1 MIRVTLGD
9 QMNRPIVILLTAL
22 CCFGIASC
30 STMKNSTPSSQSAS
44 APPPVYVVFFDGK
57 TAELSAAGKDIV
69 DHAAAAAKAEPGKT
83 IQITG
88 PSTKIVPGYNP
99 ELALPRMKSVEERL
113 VADGIAKERF
123 QQTSLPTAKLMVDL
137 TGARRV
143 EIRLVDK
150 PTS

>member
-1 MIRVTLGD
+1 MH
-9 QMNRPIVILLTAL
+9 RPIIFSLATL
-22 CCFGIASC
+22 CCFGATAC
-30 STMKNSTPSSQSAS
+30 STMKTSAPPSQGAY

-57 TAELSAAGKDIV
+57 SAELGPDGKDIV
-69 DHAAAAAKAEPGKT
+69 DHAAAAAKASPDKT

-88 PSTKIVPGYNP
+88 PSTRIVPGYNP
-99 ELALPRMKSVEERL
+99 EFAQPRMRAVEERL
-113 VADGIAKERF
+113 VADGIAKDRF

-150 PTS
+150 PAT